1 MVAIGLM
8 SGTSLDGVDAALVS
22 ITGVGTHTSVS
33 LKHFITYPM
42 PSATKQRILRACNN
56 AATTSDIAQLS
67 CELGLLFAQAAC
79 AVCSEAQVDM
89 SQVSYIASHGQ
100 TVWHEPHNR
109 ACAPQCAGQPGEHTT
124 YSTTLQLGDSATIA
138 YHTGCRVISNFR
150 TMDIAAGGQGA
161 PLVPYSEFVLY
172 CSNTSSRVL
181 LNIGG
186 IANLTCIPCK
196 GQLSDVFAFD
206 CGPGNMMIDE
216 ACRELLGCEFDAN
229 GAFAQRGN
237 LIEPLYRELTSHPYF
252 KEPIPK
258 STGREQFGAPFVREL
273 LARYSNE
280 APYNIVHTLAKVTVY
295 GIADSYTRFVAP
307 TLPSA
312 PAELIVAGGGAHN
325 AFLMHELARA
335 LPDVRV
341 VTQDELGYSS
351 DAKEAIAFAILG
363 NETLNNKPSNV
374 PAATG
379 AVSPQILG
387 EITPAPY
394 ASAAAVPTADT
405 AATVAAPA
413 SMRAAVSAPAAV
425 SLD

>member
-1 MVAIGLM
+1 MYIGIDGG
-8 SGTSLDGVDAALVS
+8 GTK
-22 ITGVGTHTSVS
+22 T
-33 LKHFITYPM
+33 
-42 PSATKQRILRACNN
+42 
-56 AATTSDIAQLS
+56 
-67 CELGLLFAQAAC
+67 AC
-79 AVCSEAQVDM
+79 AVCNDDLTVRLATCTLGSCHIRQVGAAGIERVLSDALDFCAPYLTGTPA
-89 SQVSYIASHGQ
+89 SQVHVCIGL
-100 TVWHEPHNR
+100 
-109 ACAPQCAGQPGEHTT
+109 AGYGADT
-124 YSTTLQLGDSATIA
+124 ST
-138 YHTGCRVISNFR
+138 
-150 TMDIAAGGQGA
+150 
-161 PLVPYSEFVLY
+161 
-172 CSNTSSRVL
+172 RVL

-216 ACRELLGCEFDAN
+216 ACRELLGCEFDEN
-229 GAFAQRGN
+229 GAFAQRGS
-237 LIEPLYRELTSHPYF
+237 LIEPLYRELLSHPYF

-325 AFLMHELARA
+325 TFLMHELACA

-363 NETLNNKPSNV
+363 NETLHIKPSNV

-379 AVSPQILG
+379 AASPQILG

-394 ASAAAVPTADT
+394 ASAAALPTTDAAATFAALASTRT
-405 AATVAAPA
+405 AASVQPA
-413 SMRAAVSAPAAV
+413 GL
-425 SLD
+425 LD